1 MIKVLNVISD
11 TNVGGAGRV
20 ILNYLK
26 YCDRKNFD
34 ISVVMPKGSLLKER
48 VERFGVKVYEI
59 DGMADK
65 SLDFGAIGRLKTV
78 IKKENP
84 DIVHTHGS
92 MSGRIAGR
100 QCGKKVIYT
109 RHSAFPVS
117 PRIKK
122 GIGRFINKTVNE
134 HYADRIIAV
143 SPATAENLTDG
154 GISESLI
161 DIVLNGVEP
170 VALKTPEETEKK
182 REEFGILHGEFT
194 AGIMARIEDYKG
206 HLDILGAAKIL
217 KDGGRKFKI
226 LIAGTGGFEGEV
238 RKKIGEL
245 GLEDR
250 VLMLGFVDDVS
261 SVLSMLDVQLN
272 ASYGTEATSLALLE
286 GFSAGIPAVVS
297 DYGGNPWL
305 VEDGVNGYIF
315 KTRDTCGLADALGRL
330 MDRPDILESMK
341 AQARRI
347 YNEKFTGKIFAE
359 NIEKIYTQTLKG
371 AQNG

>member
-1 MIKVLNVISD
+1 
-11 TNVGGAGRV
+11 
-20 ILNYLK
+20 
-26 YCDRKNFD
+26 
-34 ISVVMPKGSLLKER
+34 
-48 VERFGVKVYEI
+48 
-59 DGMADK
+59 MADK

-359 NIEKIYTQTLKG
+359 NIDKIYTQTLKG
-371 AQNG
+371 AHNG